1 MCACAA
7 SEGRGGAE
15 SYETC
20 QRRFLQTA
28 PWHCKLATDLDV
40 FLFSIQI
47 SKKGRNE
54 NEILRGGAGYDLVYD
69 HSKIVGVLE
78 MRAFLLG
85 ITLSQK

>member
-1 MCACAA
+1 MRMRGERG
-7 SEGRGGAE
+7 EGRGGVVRNLPEAIPAN
-15 SYETC
+15 STLAL
-20 QRRFLQTA
+20 QVGNRLRRLLIF
-28 PWHCKLATDLDV
+28 D
-40 FLFSIQI
+40 
-47 SKKGRNE
+47 SKKGRNG